1 MSTNEKLTQLPSVS
15 ETQGADL
22 VYCVQ
27 SGISVQESIA
37 QQSAYYQTVMLPLAG
52 GTMTGNINLGGF
64 DINNGTL
71 AASVQVPVGS
81 LNSGTNASSSTYW
94 RGDGTWVAIGTT
106 LASNIPA
113 ASAIS
118 LTNNTAANITSLPLT
133 AGTWLTNGNGYL
145 NFSGASTSASI
156 WLSNTSATLPDLSQ
170 ITNDTYTGSGLTKG
184 FPVHNGILVVATTAT
199 VYLSCLALFSSGTA
213 TACGTLTAVKIA

>member
-1 MSTNEKLTQLPSVS
+1 MGIKISALSAVPSAQLTDVFPIVQGGVTYKESLTQVS
-15 ETQGADL
+15 TL
-22 VYCVQ
+22 F
-27 SGISVQESIA
+27 
-37 QQSAYYQTVMLPLAG
+37 QTVMLPLSG

-170 ITNDTYTGSGLTKG
+170 VTNDTYTGSGLTKG

>member
-81 LNSGTNASSSTYW
+81 L
-94 RGDGTWVAIGTT
+94 IQLQIL
-106 LASNIPA
+106 LA
-113 ASAIS
+113 
-118 LTNNTAANITSLPLT
+118 
-133 AGTWLTNGNGYL
+133 YR
-145 NFSGASTSASI
+145 
-156 WLSNTSATLPDLSQ
+156 
-170 ITNDTYTGSGLTKG
+170 
-184 FPVHNGILVVATTAT
+184 
-199 VYLSCLALFSSGTA
+199 
-213 TACGTLTAVKIA
+213 